1 MIEEAVAVTILDY
14 DNVDEYLNG
23 VKEVE
28 STMVNWNNNYPNYTY
43 TILKDSTKFTIQVE
57 IYAIYSTE
65 GNPQFS
71 EGDGTGAEFT
81 SELSNG
87 NCKFSI

>member
-23 VKEVE
+23 LKEVE
-28 STMVNWNNNYPNYTY
+28 TAMVNWNNNYPNYTY
-43 TILKDSTKFTIQVE
+43 TILNDSTKFTIQVE
-57 IYAIYSTE
+57 IYAVHSTE
-65 GNPQFS
+65 GSPQFS
-71 EGDGTGAEFT
+71 ERDCTGTEFT
-81 SELSNG
+81 SEFSNG